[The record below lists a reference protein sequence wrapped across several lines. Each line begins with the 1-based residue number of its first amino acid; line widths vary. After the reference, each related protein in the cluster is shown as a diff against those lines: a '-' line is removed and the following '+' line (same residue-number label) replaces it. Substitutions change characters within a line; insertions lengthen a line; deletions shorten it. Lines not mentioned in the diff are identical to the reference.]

1 MQIYDN
7 RAVLLRVRNPQQ
19 ILNTIPKSKQLPD
32 GRIAVNWGLEEMQ
45 VLKNIGVK
53 QVPSPINRSYGWPGL
68 YTPFAHQRTTAEFL
82 TLNRRAFCFSQQGSG
97 KTAAAAWAAD
107 YLITAGVIQRV
118 LVVCPLSIMDVAW
131 RSDFFKTVMHRK
143 VDIAHGNAAKRKAVI
158 EGDAE
163 FVVTNYDTVVNSLE
177 DLKYG
182 RFDLI
187 ICDEATYLKN
197 VQTKRWKALK
207 QLVGPDTWLWMMT
220 GTPAAQSPEDAYG
233 LAKLVNPNGV
243 PKYFTGFR
251 DLVMYKLT
259 QFKYIPRPDSK
270 NIVHE
275 ALQPAI
281 RFTKAECMDLPDM
294 VTVKRRVE
302 LTAQQAKYYS
312 IMKKKMVIEAAGE
325 QVTAVNA
332 AVKLGKLLQI
342 SCIAGGTPVLTR
354 RGWVPIETVTPTDTV
369 WDGEEWVAQKGA
381 IYKGNKSVVV
391 LAGVQMTPDHKVWVG
406 EWVTAKEIIDELHTS
421 GFTRQEVRLPDG
433 FAQSTCARNQGKDGQ
448 MGMPVRLRDSGY
460 SAESVFESTPS
471 HIPPQLRVP
480 PRERK
485 PQDEQFTPVFDMEQ
499 NEIPL
504 HEKKRQGLEKLRGAW
519 DCGVQSLATVLR
531 EFLGGYARGVQPGA
545 YVGPGGCKRELREV
559 ELPVG
564 YDYGA
569 VQQHPPQH
577 PHSNAKG
584 GDDTCRSGTGLRAQA
599 GNPVREAEPVRV
611 VSGRRV
617 APTFDLRECGPRSRF
632 VVKGEEGQL
641 LIVHNCGAAYSEN
654 GETVEFDISSR
665 YNVLMEVINET
676 ENKVLIF
683 APFRSIIEILSSKLN
698 ADGITAEIINGGV
711 SASNRTDIFQRFQ
724 TTDSPRVLVIQ
735 PQAAAHGV
743 TLTAADTVVW
753 WGPTSSVEI
762 YEQANARVH
771 RAGQKNKCTVVQLQG
786 SEAEAHVFSMLH
798 TKVNVH
804 SAMIDL
810 YKKVLA

>member
-1 MQIYDN
+1 
-7 RAVLLRVRNPQQ
+7 
-19 ILNTIPKSKQLPD
+19 
-32 GRIAVNWGLEEMQ
+32 
-45 VLKNIGVK
+45 
-53 QVPSPINRSYGWPGL
+53 
-68 YTPFAHQRTTAEFL
+68 
-82 TLNRRAFCFSQQGSG
+82 
-97 KTAAAAWAAD
+97 
-107 YLITAGVIQRV
+107 
-118 LVVCPLSIMDVAW
+118 
-131 RSDFFKTVMHRK
+131 MHRK

-187 ICDEATYLKN
+187 ICDEATYIKN

-207 QLVGPDTWLWMMT
+207 QLVGPDTWLWLMT

-243 PKYFTGFR
+243 PKFFTGFR

-270 NIVHE
+270 KIVHE

-294 VTVKRRVE
+294 VTVKRKVE
-302 LTAQQAKYYS
+302 LTSQQAKYYS

-342 SCIAGGTPVLTR
+342 SAGAVYS
-354 RGWVPIETVTPTDTV
+354 E
-369 WDGEEWVAQKGA
+369 DGET
-381 IYKGNKSVVV
+381 I
-391 LAGVQMTPDHKVWVG
+391 
-406 EWVTAKEIIDELHTS
+406 
-421 GFTRQEVRLPDG
+421 
-433 FAQSTCARNQGKDGQ
+433 
-448 MGMPVRLRDSGY
+448 
-460 SAESVFESTPS
+460 
-471 HIPPQLRVP
+471 
-480 PRERK
+480 
-485 PQDEQFTPVFDMEQ
+485 
-499 NEIPL
+499 
-504 HEKKRQGLEKLRGAW
+504 
-519 DCGVQSLATVLR
+519 
-531 EFLGGYARGVQPGA
+531 
-545 YVGPGGCKRELREV
+545 
-559 ELPVG
+559 
-564 YDYGA
+564 
-569 VQQHPPQH
+569 
-577 PHSNAKG
+577 
-584 GDDTCRSGTGLRAQA
+584 
-599 GNPVREAEPVRV
+599 
-611 VSGRRV
+611 
-617 APTFDLRECGPRSRF
+617 
-632 VVKGEEGQL
+632 
-641 LIVHNCGAAYSEN
+641 
-654 GETVEFDISSR
+654 EFDISSR

-683 APFRSIIEILSSKLN
+683 APFRSVIGILTARLN
-698 ADGITAEIINGGV
+698 SDGITAEIINGSV

-786 SEAEAHVFSMLH
+786 SEAEAHVFSMLE

-804 SAMIDL
+804 SEMIDL